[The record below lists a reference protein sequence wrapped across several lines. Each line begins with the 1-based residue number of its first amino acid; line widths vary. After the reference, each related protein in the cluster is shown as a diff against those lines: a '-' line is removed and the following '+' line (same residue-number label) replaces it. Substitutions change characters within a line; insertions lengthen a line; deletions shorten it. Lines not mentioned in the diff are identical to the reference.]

1 MASRGY
7 PESAESGRIIV
18 GVEAAET
25 IEGVA
30 VYHAG
35 TASRDGNLISAGGRV
50 LTVAGRGA
58 DFAEAIT
65 RAYAGV
71 MQISFEGM
79 QYRRDIGRKALAG
92 QPTNHGGHG
101 GHGG

>member
-1 MASRGY
+1 
-7 PESAESGRIIV
+7 
-18 GVEAAET
+18 
-25 IEGVA
+25 

-35 TASRDGNLISAGGRV
+35 TTLREGQLVTAGGRV

-58 DFAEAIT
+58 DFIEAIS

-71 MQISFEGM
+71 NRISFDGM
-79 QYRRDIGRKALAG
+79 QYRKDIGRKALIG
-92 QPTNHGGHG
+92 QATNHGGHR